1 VLKIATILGARPQ
14 FIKAAVVS
22 RAIKDYNQPAKQDTD
37 SICEVIIHSGQHYDL
52 NMSDVFFEELD
63 IPKPDFL
70 LGVHNCSHG
79 AMTGRMLE
87 KFEVVLKQ
95 ERPHLVLVYGDT
107 NTTLAG
113 ALTAAKM
120 HIPVAHVE
128 AGLRS
133 FNRRM
138 AEEINRVLTDHVASI
153 LFCPTR
159 QAVENLK
166 REGIVNRQQ
175 NNSDTFNDLMPQVE
189 LTGDVMFDAAL
200 YYRKHARKL
209 DFDLPERFILATVH
223 RSENTDDPTR
233 LTNIIC
239 GLEKAGKKIPV
250 VVPLHPRTRKC
261 MDQFDLQPNPEQVW
275 LIEPVGYLNMI
286 YLLEHCSL
294 VLTDSGGL
302 QKEAYFFRKPC
313 VTFREET
320 EWVELVEHGF
330 NRLVGADPDQ
340 IMQAVTEAVGIR
352 VNFDQYLYGDGK
364 AGEKI
369 VNFLSALDLNPKS

>member
-1 VLKIATILGARPQ
+1 MLKIATILGARPQ

-22 RAIKDYNQPAKQDTD
+22 RAINDYNRTVRNSVDN
-37 SICEVIIHSGQHYDL
+37 ICEVIIHSGQHYDF
-52 NMSDVFFEELD
+52 NMSDVFFKELN

-70 LGVHNCSHG
+70 LSVNNCSHG

-87 KFEVVLKQ
+87 KFEIVLKQ
-95 ERPHLVLVYGDT
+95 EHPDLVLVYGDT

-113 ALTAAKM
+113 SLAAAKM
-120 HIPVAHVE
+120 HIPLVHVE

-175 NNSDTFNDLMPQVE
+175 NNSDALNDLLPQVE
-189 LTGDVMFDAAL
+189 LTGDVMYDAAL

-209 DFDLPERFILATVH
+209 DFDLPERFVLATVH
-223 RSENTDDPTR
+223 RSENTDDPER
-233 LTNIIC
+233 LANVFS
-239 GLEKAGKKIPV
+239 GLEKVGEKIPV
-250 VVPLHPRTRKC
+250 VVPLHPRTRRR
-261 MDQFDLQPNPEQVW
+261 MDEYAVHPNLERVL
-275 LIEPVGYLNMI
+275 LINPLGYLNMI
-286 YLLEHCSL
+286 YLLENCSL

-302 QKEAYFFRKPC
+302 QKEAYFFKKPC
-313 VTFREET
+313 VTLREET

-330 NRLVGADPDQ
+330 NRLAGVDPDQ
-340 IMQAVTEAVGIR
+340 IVQAVTNAVGTR
-352 VNFDQYLYGDGK
+352 VDFDLNLYGDGK
-364 AGEKI
+364 AGKKI
-369 VNFLSALDLNPKS
+369 VKFLSAMDINSKN

>member
-22 RAIKDYNQPAKQDTD
+22 RAINGFNQPAKQDTD
-37 SICEVIIHSGQHYDL
+37 GIYEVIIHSGQHYDL
-52 NMSDVFFEELD
+52 NMSDVFFEELH

-70 LGVHNCSHG
+70 LGVNNCSHG

-87 KFEVVLKQ
+87 NFEVVLKQ

-120 HIPVAHVE
+120 HIPVVHVE

-166 REGIVNRQQ
+166 REGIVKRQQ
-175 NNSDTFNDLMPQVE
+175 NISDVLNDLMPQVE
-189 LTGDVMFDAAL
+189 LVGDVMFDAAL
-200 YYRKHARKL
+200 YYRKLARKL

-233 LTNIIC
+233 LTNVFC

-250 VVPLHPRTRKC
+250 VVPLHPRTRKL
-261 MDQFDLQPNPEQVW
+261 MDQFGLQPNPEQVW
-275 LIEPVGYLNMI
+275 LIDPVGYLNMI

-313 VTFREET
+313 VTLREET

-330 NRLVGADPDQ
+330 NRLAGADPDQ
-340 IMQAVTEAVGIR
+340 IVQAVTNAVGTR
-352 VNFDQYLYGDGK
+352 VNFDQDLYGDGK
-364 AGEKI
+364 AGKKI
-369 VNFLSALDLNPKS
+369 VNFLSALDINPKS